1 MAEND
6 PETRSLLQRTGNQAL
21 GLVLQNMAAS
31 GNYGGA
37 VDSFVAAFRPDVNN
51 NINADLTG
59 IDSDGELIFYGVRD
73 GTDKDGRPTYRRQGE
88 GVAITE
94 LRKINPDVA
103 NLLVKVAEDNM
114 KARGGGG

>member
-1 MAEND
+1 
-6 PETRSLLQRTGNQAL
+6 
-21 GLVLQNMAAS
+21 MAAS